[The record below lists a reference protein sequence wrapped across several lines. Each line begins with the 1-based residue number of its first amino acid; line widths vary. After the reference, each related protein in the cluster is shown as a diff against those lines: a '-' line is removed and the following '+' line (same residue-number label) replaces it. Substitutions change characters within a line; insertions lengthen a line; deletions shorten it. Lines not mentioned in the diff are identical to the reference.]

1 MEHNKREITLD
12 EQKEIQLG
20 LLDGIHEFCVNH
32 GLRYFLAY
40 GTLLGAVRHKGYIP
54 WDDDIDIVMPRAD
67 YQKFIELF
75 NSNPIADNISI
86 VSIQTDK
93 KCIYPFMKVY
103 RNDTEVREKVDSTFT
118 TGVWIDVFPLDN
130 MSDSEDE
137 AIKLFN
143 EIKKLRTIKD
153 AELWINNSFV
163 PVWKS
168 IILVLY
174 GKMLKVIFPLKRIIL
189 NIEKKA
195 RRYESESL
203 SKYVGVPVL
212 GTYGLTEIM
221 ESSAYFGSST
231 LFFENKERS
240 VPRNWDYVLTRLYG
254 NYMQLPPL
262 EKRVSHHGYKAYWK

>member
-1 MEHNKREITLD
+1 M
-12 EQKEIQLG
+12 
-20 LLDGIHEFCVNH
+20 
-32 GLRYFLAY
+32 
-40 GTLLGAVRHKGYIP
+40 LGAVRHKGYIP

-143 EIKKLRTIKD
+143 DIKNYVQLRMPNYG
-153 AELWINNSFV
+153 L
-163 PVWKS
+163 
-168 IILVLY
+168 IIHVSPY
-174 GKMLKVIFPLKRIIL
+174 GKVLFLFCT
-189 NIEKKA
+189 EKC
-195 RRYESESL
+195 
-203 SKYVGVPVL
+203 
-212 GTYGLTEIM
+212 
-221 ESSAYFGSST
+221 
-231 LFFENKERS
+231 
-240 VPRNWDYVLTRLYG
+240 
-254 NYMQLPPL
+254 
-262 EKRVSHHGYKAYWK
+262 